1 MPHILIVDD
10 DANSASMLASLLD
23 TSGFSSVTVG
33 SLREARQHLMLMP
46 VRAIFLDLKL
56 PDGNGFEL
64 CDDPQLIGQADIVL
78 ITGHASIESSVQ
90 ALRLGAVDYLT
101 KPLRIDQLKRVLERL
116 STSLTRRTEMSALR
130 STVDCANGFAGLIGL
145 SLPMR
150 RVYDQ
155 IARVA
160 PTAVNVLLVGES
172 GTGKEVVA
180 QTIHELSSRRDR
192 PFLAINCGAISPQL
206 IESELFGHEKGSFT
220 GATRQHRGYFERA
233 HTGTLFLDEVTE
245 MPLDLQVKL
254 LRVLETGVFVRVG
267 SEEPIQTDIRIIA
280 ATNRDPMQA
289 VQQGRLREDLYYR
302 LDVFRIQLPP
312 LRDRTDDI
320 DLLACAFLES
330 LNRIDG
336 VSRSLSPAALDS
348 LKRYRWPGNVRE
360 LRNVVHRAAIMSD
373 TACIDLVELP
383 CSAARRGE
391 SETASRSQHEA
402 IEVPIGTSIAD
413 AERQLILATMQR
425 CGGARERAAETLGIS
440 LKTLY
445 NRLREYEQAA
455 PEFGR

>member
-1 MPHILIVDD
+1 
-10 DANSASMLASLLD
+10 
-23 TSGFSSVTVG
+23 
-33 SLREARQHLMLMP
+33 
-46 VRAIFLDLKL
+46 
-56 PDGNGFEL
+56 
-64 CDDPQLIGQADIVL
+64 
-78 ITGHASIESSVQ
+78 
-90 ALRLGAVDYLT
+90 
-101 KPLRIDQLKRVLERL
+101 
-116 STSLTRRTEMSALR
+116 
-130 STVDCANGFAGLIGL
+130 
-145 SLPMR
+145 
-150 RVYDQ
+150 
-155 IARVA
+155 
-160 PTAVNVLLVGES
+160 
-172 GTGKEVVA
+172 
-180 QTIHELSSRRDR
+180 
-192 PFLAINCGAISPQL
+192 
-206 IESELFGHEKGSFT
+206 
-220 GATRQHRGYFERA
+220 
-233 HTGTLFLDEVTE
+233 
-245 MPLDLQVKL
+245 
-254 LRVLETGVFVRVG
+254 VG

-336 VSRSLSPAALDS
+336 VSRSLSPAALDC

-391 SETASRSQHEA
+391 SETTSRSQHEA